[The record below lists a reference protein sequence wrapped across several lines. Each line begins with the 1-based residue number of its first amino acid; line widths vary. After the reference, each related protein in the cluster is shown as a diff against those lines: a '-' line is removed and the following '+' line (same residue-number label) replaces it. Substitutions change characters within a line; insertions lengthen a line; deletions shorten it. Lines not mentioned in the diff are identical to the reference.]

1 MYKNLVAEM
10 AKKSIAKRTMAKHLN
25 LCETTL
31 QNKIK
36 GKSSFNIEESFA
48 IKERFFPDL
57 ELQYLFANE

>member
-10 AKKSIAKRTMAKHLN
+10 AKKAITKRAMARQLN

-36 GKSSFNIEESFA
+36 GKSRFDIEESFA
-48 IKERFFPDL
+48 IKEQFFPDL